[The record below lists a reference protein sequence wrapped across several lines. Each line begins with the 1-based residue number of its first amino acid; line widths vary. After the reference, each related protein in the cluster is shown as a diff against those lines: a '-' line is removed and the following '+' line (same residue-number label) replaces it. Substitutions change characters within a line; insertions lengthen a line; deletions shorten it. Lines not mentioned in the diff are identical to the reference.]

1 MRPPL
6 SLVSDA
12 GAAERSDEELM
23 VATAAGSR
31 DAFAVLV
38 ARYTPRTTSY
48 CARVTGD
55 RRAGEELAQD
65 VLLAVWRTRQTYR
78 PDRPFRVFLFTI
90 ARNRCR
96 NHARSWRRRLRWLGI
111 AAGPAPLETVAA
123 PSLDQ
128 VDELLAA
135 ERQHAVRDAL
145 ETLSERDREV
155 VLLRF
160 EQDLSF
166 AEIAAITGRAEAT
179 ARARVFY
186 ALKKLELVLEGGR
199 A

>member
-1 MRPPL
+1 
-6 SLVSDA
+6 
-12 GAAERSDEELM
+12 M

-38 ARYTPRTTSY
+38 SRYAVRTASY

-55 RRAGEELAQD
+55 RRAGEELGQD
-65 VLLAVWRTRQTYR
+65 VLLAVWRTRQSYR
-78 PDRPFRVFLFTI
+78 PERPFRVFLFTI

-96 NHARSWRRRLRWLGI
+96 NHARSWRRRLRWLGV
-111 AAGPAPLETVAA
+111 AMGPQSLESVGAPTLG
-123 PSLDQ
+123 Q

-145 ETLSERDREV
+145 ATLSERDREV

-179 ARARVFY
+179 VRVRVFH
-186 ALKKLELVLEGGR
+186 ALEKLELVLDRGD